1 MTIEEI
7 KKKAIP
13 VFKQYGVEYAG
24 VFGSVARGEDA
35 EKSDIDLLVEIK
47 KPIGIYEFIGLKQ
60 ELEEI
65 LGKKVDLVSRGA
77 INKYIK
83 PYIEKDLLKIYG
95 EGQ

>member
-13 VFKQYGVEYAG
+13 VFEQYGVEYAG
-24 VFGSVARGEDA
+24 VFGSVARGEDT
-35 EKSDIDLLVEIK
+35 EKSDIDLLVKIK
-47 KPIGIYEFIGLKQ
+47 KSIGIYEFIGLKQ

-65 LGKKVDLVSRGA
+65 LGRKVDLVSKGA

>member
-13 VFKQYGVEYAG
+13 VFKQYGVVYAG
-24 VFGSVARGEDA
+24 IFGSVARGEDTI
-35 EKSDIDLLVEIK
+35 KSDIDLLVEIRK
-47 KPIGIYEFIGLKQ
+47 SIGIYEFIGFKQ
-60 ELEEI
+60 ELEEL
-65 LGKKVDLVSRGA
+65 LGKKVDLVSKGA

-95 EGQ
+95 EEQ